1 MKGGESVNVGQ
12 EVNASERLP
21 VNPDGKPETGNP
33 HEGIP
38 QDKIPED
45 GIQHQGIP
53 QTGIPIARIAPVEH
67 QQDTTPPNGNLPGG
81 MPPASWPPS
90 DNQQGRMMPNTQTP
104 GGVAAPFPPA
114 FPLMYTQSPQSGR
127 RMPQRGRVI
136 PNFMMPEKDC
146 VLNCWTLSKWYGMV
160 MGLNNVSLK
169 IDHGVTGLLGPN
181 GSGKSTFLKMMTG
194 QLKPS
199 QGKVFL
205 LGEEVWGNS
214 DLMARVGYCPEQESF
229 YHWMTGLEFTSSLLR
244 LAGYNK
250 TDALDMAENALRQM
264 DMGDSMDRAIAG
276 YSKGMRQR
284 VKVAQ
289 AIAHDPDVL
298 ILDEP
303 LSGTDPV
310 GRVKIIKAIKTM
322 ENAGKDIIIS
332 SHVLHDVERIT
343 RNVVMINQ
351 GRVIAQGDI
360 HSIRGLID
368 QHPHIVKITTTEPR
382 RLASVLTGHESIV
395 SMEFSGNVLIVKTAK
410 PDVFYR
416 DLPGI
421 MTEHGITYSELT
433 SPDDNLDAVFRY
445 LVE

>member
-1 MKGGESVNVGQ
+1 MRSK
-12 EVNASERLP
+12 
-21 VNPDGKPETGNP
+21 
-33 HEGIP
+33 
-38 QDKIPED
+38 
-45 GIQHQGIP
+45 
-53 QTGIPIARIAPVEH
+53 
-67 QQDTTPPNGNLPGG
+67 DTLLS
-81 MPPASWPPS
+81 AW
-90 DNQQGRMMPNTQTP
+90 Q
-104 GGVAAPFPPA
+104 
-114 FPLMYTQSPQSGR
+114 
-127 RMPQRGRVI
+127 
-136 PNFMMPEKDC
+136 
-146 VLNCWTLSKWYGMV
+146 LSKWYGMV
-160 MGLNNVSLK
+160 MGLNNVWLEMH
-169 IDHGVTGLLGPN
+169 HGVTGLLGPN
-181 GSGKSTFLKMMTG
+181 GAGKSTFIKLMTG

-214 DLMARVGYCPEQESF
+214 NLMAQVGYCPEQESF
-229 YHWMTGLEFTSSLLR
+229 YNWMTGLEFVSSLLR
-244 LAGYNK
+244 LAGYQK
-250 TDALDMAENALRQM
+250 TDALDMAESALRHM
-264 DMGDSMDRAIAG
+264 DMGDSMDRKIAG

-284 VKVAQ
+284 IKVAQ
-289 AIAHDPDVL
+289 AMAHDPDVL

-310 GRVKIIKAIKTM
+310 GRVKIIKAIQKL
-322 ENAGKDIIIS
+322 EKVGKDIIIS

-382 RLASVLTGHESIV
+382 RLAGVLTGHESIV

-416 DLPGI
+416 DLPRI
-421 MTEHGITYSELT
+421 LTEHKIPYSELT

>member
-1 MKGGESVNVGQ
+1 MSDK
-12 EVNASERLP
+12 ASGITIAGMSP
-21 VNPDGKPETGNP
+21 AGIPPDGFPASTQHTGTAPAQLHSPSPEVSS
-33 HEGIP
+33 
-38 QDKIPED
+38 
-45 GIQHQGIP
+45 
-53 QTGIPIARIAPVEH
+53 PIARATSPY
-67 QQDTTPPNGNLPGG
+67 P
-81 MPPASWPPS
+81 
-90 DNQQGRMMPNTQTP
+90 
-104 GGVAAPFPPA
+104 
-114 FPLMYTQSPQSGR
+114 QSPQGIGQQQSWQVPVGEYAMR
-127 RMPQRGRVI
+127 S
-136 PNFMMPEKDC
+136 KDT
-146 VLNCWTLSKWYGMV
+146 LLSAWQLSKWYGMV
-160 MGLNNVSLK
+160 MGLNNVWLEMH
-169 IDHGVTGLLGPN
+169 HGVTGLLGPN
-181 GSGKSTFLKMMTG
+181 GAGKSTFIKLMTG

-214 DLMARVGYCPEQESF
+214 NLMAQVGYCPEQESF
-229 YHWMTGLEFTSSLLR
+229 YNWMTGLEFVSSLLR
-244 LAGYNK
+244 LAGYQK
-250 TDALDMAENALRQM
+250 TDALDMAESALRHM
-264 DMGDSMDRAIAG
+264 DMGDSMDRKIAG

-284 VKVAQ
+284 IKVAQ
-289 AIAHDPDVL
+289 AMAHDPDVL

-310 GRVKIIKAIKTM
+310 GRVKIIKAIQKL
-322 ENAGKDIIIS
+322 EKVGKDIIIS

-382 RLASVLTGHESIV
+382 RLAGVLTGHESIV

-416 DLPGI
+416 DLPRI
-421 MTEHGITYSELT
+421 LTEHKIPYSELT